1 MKFAEFIGY
10 KLMNI
15 IVNNILLLINFWHV
29 LPRDMVKVNIYLS
42 KSPPEQRSFNAP
54 PSSPINIT
62 QAIVMPSYTKA
73 HAPYIS

>member
-42 KSPPEQRSFNAP
+42 KSPPEQGLSMHLLLP
-54 PSSPINIT
+54 LL
-62 QAIVMPSYTKA
+62 
-73 HAPYIS
+73 ISLKP